1 MIPEHWE
8 EVRRP
13 DDDEVVGYLVP
24 RGGAAAVPTSLVG
37 TALGSAQPASSA
49 RALLVRQGLP
59 ALDRRWWC
67 RLPAQLPRGITHAT
81 EPAADWEWRPVVL
94 VEVSSTTC
102 TVRPEWPAPEEMDAR
117 AVLPTPVGNL
127 LREQPPED
135 RPSRGTVGRCRR

>member
-1 MIPEHWE
+1 MHRPEDGEH
-8 EVRRP
+8 
-13 DDDEVVGYLVP
+13 VGYLGPDGRP
-24 RGGAAAVPTSLVG
+24 RLLTGAALT
-37 TALGSAQPASSA
+37 TAAADPHD
-49 RALLVRQGLP
+49 LLVTTGLR